1 MFFLNLCIS
10 LFNSYVSI
18 TKSAFNATSCEL
30 KSAARY
36 ITDVNV
42 YLLLNVWDFNWEG
55 DLFLR
60 LTLGLKS
67 KLNSFLS

>member
-42 YLLLNVWDFNWEG
+42 YLLLNVWDFN
-55 DLFLR
+55 
-60 LTLGLKS
+60 
-67 KLNSFLS
+67 